1 MRFEIVLAPGAIAA
15 YRALPA
21 RRRAELRDALETH
34 LRHEPTKVSRSRI
47 KRLRGIR
54 KPQFRLRVGD
64 IRVFYDVTDESVEV
78 LAIVAKTQA
87 KRWLAEQGEADEN
100 RGPGEGEG

>member
-1 MRFEIVLAPGAIAA
+1 MQHYATSGGRPASRPRTRPPAGWQPWQVDRRGRVSYSALLGC
-15 YRALPA
+15 RA
-21 RRRAELRDALETH
+21 
-34 LRHEPTKVSRSRI
+34 
-47 KRLRGIR
+47 RLRGMR

-78 LAIVAKTQA
+78 LAIVAQAQA
-87 KRWLAEQGEADEN
+87 KKWLAEQGEADEN

>member
-1 MRFEIVLAPGAIAA
+1 M
-15 YRALPA
+15 
-21 RRRAELRDALETH
+21 
-34 LRHEPTKVSRSRI
+34 
-47 KRLRGIR
+47 R

-78 LAIVAKTQA
+78 LAIVAQAQA
-87 KRWLAEQGEADEN
+87 KKWLAEQGEADEN